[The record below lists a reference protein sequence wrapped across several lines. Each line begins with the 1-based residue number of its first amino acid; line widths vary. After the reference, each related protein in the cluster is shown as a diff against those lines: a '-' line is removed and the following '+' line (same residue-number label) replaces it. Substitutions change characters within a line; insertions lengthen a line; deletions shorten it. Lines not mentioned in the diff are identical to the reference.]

1 LSRFSKQQGE
11 NKASFVNNINGIT
24 NSELFTYLAKYDNRY
39 EITES
44 DFKMARREESS
55 SMIPEGKLSTPGDD
69 ESCSPTRFGWLSGAI
84 RYKYIGET
92 GLVGPKDEEFEK
104 SAFNQFTGH
113 GKHFHTIQNI
123 EAKVEGPKKVT
134 NITEVS

>member
-1 LSRFSKQQGE
+1 MSRFSKQQGE

-24 NSELFTYLAKYDNRY
+24 NSELFTYLAKYDNRH

-44 DFKMARREESS
+44 DFKMARREETS
-55 SMIPEGKLSTPGDD
+55 SMIPEGKLSTPGDE